1 VWTPV
6 TTSAHHSAH
15 AAVRE
20 GIVVKTTDIRSLEYL
35 IKLQTELC
43 NLAKPL
49 HNEVLTYLIE
59 MTCIEMADMLAKI
72 EIDKPGSPRRAG
84 LS

>member
-1 VWTPV
+1 M
-6 TTSAHHSAH
+6 A
-15 AAVRE
+15 
-20 GIVVKTTDIRSLEYL
+20 KTTDIQSLEYL

-59 MTCIEMADMLAKI
+59 MTCVEMADMLAKI
-72 EIDKPGSPRRAG
+72 EIDKPESSRRAG